1 MSNGQGLR
9 ARGSSEPLTA
19 LRSWKTVETRDVFSA
34 MPWLKVSVER
44 IELPDGRAVD
54 DFYKVYMPDSILVF
68 ARTGD
73 GRAVVERAY
82 RHGIGRVSL
91 VFPTGG
97 IGEGEEPLEA
107 AKRELLE
114 ETGYAADRWRAMGSF
129 VANGN
134 QGCGRIHQFQA
145 EGAHKVKEPD
155 GDDLEQIQVVLMTD
169 EELTQALAQGE
180 IVALSSVTAIGLVLG
195 GLLGSPGSSPRHP
208 GADVGRRT

>member
-1 MSNGQGLR
+1 MSNGQSPR
-9 ARGSSEPLTA
+9 ATGSSEPLPA
-19 LRSWKTVETRDVFSA
+19 LRPWKTVETRDVFSA

-73 GRAVVERAY
+73 GRSVVERAY
-82 RHGIGRVSL
+82 RHGIGKVSL

-97 IGEGEEPLEA
+97 IGEGGEPLET

-114 ETGYAADRWRAMGSF
+114 ETGYAAERWRAMGSF

-145 EGAHKVKEPD
+145 EGARKVKEPD
-155 GDDLEQIQVVLMTD
+155 GNDLEQIQVVLMTD
-169 EELTQALAQGE
+169 EELVQALAQGE
-180 IVALSSVTAIGLVLG
+180 IVALSSVAAVGLALG
-195 GLLGSPGSSPRHP
+195 GLT
-208 GADVGRRT
+208 GADGDSASGLGAAPDRSA